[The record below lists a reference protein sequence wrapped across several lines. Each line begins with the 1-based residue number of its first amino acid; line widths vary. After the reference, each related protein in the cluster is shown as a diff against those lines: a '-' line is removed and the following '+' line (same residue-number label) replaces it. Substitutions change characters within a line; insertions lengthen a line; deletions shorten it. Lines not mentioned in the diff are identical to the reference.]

1 VTVKITTPNGGAD
14 SLDFGCAQT
23 AIVATVTG
31 TEVSSGEG
39 KLEFKTT
46 TGGTS
51 AVKATILGNGN
62 FGIGIAP
69 TVDLHVASGADG
81 VAARFQRTSGGGLV
95 DIENYNAIGGIG
107 TADNIPFRINTN
119 NTERLRITADG
130 LGRSQFTAKGW
141 INFDGTGT
149 IAINDSHNITSITDN
164 GTGDYTVTIAVD
176 MGSANYAITATTRQ
190 ESANLGG
197 TGYPVGGQ
205 SGVLVGSFRM
215 FYYNSATDGSARDHE
230 FVTNVVF
237 GD

>member
-1 VTVKITTPNGGAD
+1 MTIKVTTANGGSD
-14 SLDFGCAQT
+14 SLDFGCDQT

-51 AVKATILGNGN
+51 ATKATILGNGN

-164 GTGDYTVTIAVD
+164 GTGLYTVTIAVD
-176 MGSANYAITATTRQ
+176 MASVNYALTVI
-190 ESANLGG
+190 GDD
-197 TGYPVGGQ
+197 TGSRGNNMGHAKAYA
-205 SGVLVGSFRM
+205 VGSFQVLIIDDA
-215 FYYNSATDGSARDHE
+215 STSTDADIVGCI
-230 FVTNVVF
+230 FF

>member
-1 VTVKITTPNGGAD
+1 MTVKITTPNGGAD

-39 KLEFKTT
+39 KLELKTT

-51 AVKATILGNGN
+51 ATKATILGNGN

-130 LGRSQFTAKGW
+130 LGRSQFTAKVWVNYNGES
-141 INFDGTGT
+141 TA
-149 IAINDSHNITSITDN
+149 AIRDSHNVSSLTDN
-164 GTGDYTVTIAVD
+164 AASDFTINFAVNMANDDYCVCGTAGNTGD
-176 MGSANYAITATTRQ
+176 ANGKMLSPRTFA
-190 ESANLGG
+190 
-197 TGYPVGGQ
+197 
-205 SGVLVGSFRM
+205 VGSIRVHDK
-215 FYYNSATDGSARDHE
+215 YHDNGVQDAPNNC
-230 FVTNVVF
+230 VLVF

>member
-1 VTVKITTPNGGAD
+1 MTVKITTPNGGAD

-51 AVKATILGNGN
+51 ATKATILGNGN

-149 IAINDSHNITSITDN
+149 IAITDSGNVSSITDS
-164 GTGDYTVTIAVD
+164 GTGLYQINFAANMPDANYATT
-176 MGSANYAITATTRQ
+176 GSANDNAALVTTFQGTTSASTARLFVSISVNGAAADFSRVAAIFTR
-190 ESANLGG
+190 
-197 TGYPVGGQ
+197 
-205 SGVLVGSFRM
+205 
-215 FYYNSATDGSARDHE
+215 
-230 FVTNVVF
+230 
-237 GD
+237 